1 MLQWLISI
9 FVQRHGKRL
18 DHEEKVRKKEARSV
32 HKASHDAQTLHGKR
46 AKILH
51 AFVSP
56 ALCQNRA
63 DRYWHAHSKRYAEKV
78 SMRKKIKAHEE
89 RNVKTKDVDALP
101 EGALPAY
108 LLDREGTNNAK
119 ALSSALKDK
128 RKDKAGKFAVPLPK
142 VRGIAEDEAF
152 KVIKTGKR
160 KQKGWK
166 RLSV

>member
-1 MLQWLISI
+1 
-9 FVQRHGKRL
+9 
-18 DHEEKVRKKEARSV
+18 
-32 HKASHDAQTLHGKR
+32 
-46 AKILH
+46 
-51 AFVSP
+51 
-56 ALCQNRA
+56 
-63 DRYWHAHSKRYAEKV
+63 
-78 SMRKKIKAHEE
+78 MRKKIKAHEE

-166 RLSV
+166 RLSVWILMLRVCR

>member
-1 MLQWLISI
+1 M
-9 FVQRHGKRL
+9 
-18 DHEEKVRKKEARSV
+18 
-32 HKASHDAQTLHGKR
+32 HKASSVAQSLHGKK

-51 AFVSP
+51 ACVL
-56 ALCQNRA
+56 ALHRSLFTT
-63 DRYWHAHSKRYAEKV
+63 DIGHRKRYAEKV
-78 SMRKKIKAHEE
+78 SMRKKMKAHEE
-89 RNVKTKDVDALP
+89 RDVKTKDTSALP

-142 VRGIAEDEAF
+142 VRGIAEDEVF

-166 RLSV
+166 RLSVEIIKLVLYMLRVYAE